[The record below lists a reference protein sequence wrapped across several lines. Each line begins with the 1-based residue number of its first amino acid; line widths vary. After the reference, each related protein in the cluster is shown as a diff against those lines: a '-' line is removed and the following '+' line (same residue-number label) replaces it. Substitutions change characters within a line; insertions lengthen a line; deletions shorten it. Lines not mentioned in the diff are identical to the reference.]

1 MKIVLLGYMASG
13 KSSIGRALA
22 MKLNMQFIDLDSFI
36 EKNEELT
43 VSEIFKNKG
52 EVYFR
57 SKEEYCLRE
66 LFKLDGNQVISVG
79 GGTPCYGKNMNLILN
94 ESISFYLNS
103 SIQTIYER
111 LKKETSQR
119 PLVADI
125 GLDKL
130 KEYIAKHLFERIVFY
145 EKAQHSISVNDKK
158 IDKIVEEMLN
168 LLN

>member
-36 EKNEELT
+36 EKNEQLT

-66 LFKLDGNQVISVG
+66 LFKLDGDQVISVG
-79 GGTPCYGKNMNLILN
+79 GGTPCYGENMNLILN

-103 SIQTIYER
+103 SIQTIYDR
-111 LKKETSQR
+111 LKKETLQR
-119 PLVADI
+119 PLVAEI

-130 KEYIAKHLFERIVFY
+130 KEYIAKHLFERTVFY
-145 EKAQHSISVNDKK
+145 EKAQHTISVNDKK
-158 IDKIVEEMLN
+158 IDIIVKEMLN